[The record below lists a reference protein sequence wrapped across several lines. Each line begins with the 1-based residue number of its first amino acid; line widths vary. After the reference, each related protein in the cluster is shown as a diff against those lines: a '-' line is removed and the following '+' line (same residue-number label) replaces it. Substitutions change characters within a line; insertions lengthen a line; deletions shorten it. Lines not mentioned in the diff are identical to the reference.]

1 MIRYAARCACGK
13 AALHQDSSPAGIYG
27 MPCCVAVQ
35 DACPCLS
42 RNLPV
47 CSLQQSTSSIGAVR
61 TGNRVCAQAN
71 SQAFSSRPFLL
82 TRAGPGH
89 LQVCTQAPAS
99 SRVNHAQ
106 AVFVHIHIT
115 KHSST
120 YVVSPSLLLT
130 AASSTAASACCFCR
144 CAFITET
151 PSAISMGTVTGP
163 VVTAPKSQATPRIG
177 CRCGLPLHV
186 AQQVRNASR
195 QHKSNATCT

>member
-1 MIRYAARCACGK
+1 MIVLATPAVPDDQVRCTVRCSK
-13 AALHQDSSPAGIYG
+13 VALHQGSSPAGIYG
-27 MPCCVAVQ
+27 MPCCLAVHG
-35 DACPCLS
+35 ACTYLC

-47 CSLQQSTSSIGAVR
+47 CSLQQSTSSIGAVM

-89 LQVCTQAPAS
+89 LQVCTQASAS

-106 AVFVHIHIT
+106 AVFVHIRIT
-115 KHSST
+115 KHSSN
-120 YVVSPSLLLT
+120 YAVSPLLLLT
-130 AASSTAASACCFCR
+130 AASSTVASARCFCR

-163 VVTAPKSQATPRIG
+163 VVTAPKSQANPKIG
-177 CRCGLPLHV
+177 CR
-186 AQQVRNASR
+186 
-195 QHKSNATCT
+195 